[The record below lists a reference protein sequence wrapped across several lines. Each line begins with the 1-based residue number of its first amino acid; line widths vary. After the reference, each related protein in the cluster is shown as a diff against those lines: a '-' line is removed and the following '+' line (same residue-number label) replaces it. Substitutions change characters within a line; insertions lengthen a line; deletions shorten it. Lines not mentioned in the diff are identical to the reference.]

1 MKRLKVATSASSLCM
16 PPTPTVGLPPYQL
29 QSVNAPIL
37 ATKCFW
43 WKIMVVTGCHQS
55 NSKFYLF
62 MLIGSPNTLA
72 PQWLDEA
79 CKFFPE
85 EELKLIEWKAGEDL
99 LHQSALTQDHIVWLV
114 RDSCLGRFGDVAS
127 KLATNFQS
135 IPCLATDESHIYLRN
150 LQTRRGQGWQR
161 LINLS
166 FFVLHLSGTLFPLK
180 PKKDGLLILRA
191 LGEKFKPQSE
201 GRWTAKIALQLHQL
215 QQEWNVL
222 QFRHCITALLP
233 SPRPFQQV

>member
-1 MKRLKVATSASSLCM
+1 M

-43 WKIMVVTGCHQS
+43 WEIMVVTGCHQS
-55 NSKFYLF
+55 NSEFYLF

-150 LQTRRGQGWQR
+150 LQTRRDQEWQQ
-161 LINLS
+161 LIDLS
-166 FFVLHLSGTLFPLK
+166 SFVLHLSRMLFSLK
-180 PKKDGLLILRA
+180 SKKDGLLILYA
-191 LGEKFKPQSE
+191 LNEKFKPQSE
-201 GRWTAKIALQLHQL
+201 GR
-215 QQEWNVL
+215 
-222 QFRHCITALLP
+222 
-233 SPRPFQQV
+233 